1 MLHLQ
6 ALDAQAASHKAL
18 LKEQASRIEQFDAE
32 RQSQAAAQQKKCETL
47 EQRLKAAEQLVS
59 DI

>member
-1 MLHLQ
+1 MSRQLQ
-6 ALDAQAASHKAL
+6 R
-18 LKEQASRIEQFDAE
+18 LKTERDEQRRLADE